1 LVEFGTAYVRRLT
14 SAGPDTQTKHVQR
27 LTYLNVWLTRIKNAE
42 PTVQIV
48 TSDDDRDW
56 IVARRKAGASPKTI
70 ANYHG
75 LLAAVFRT
83 RLPQ

>member
-1 LVEFGTAYVRRLT
+1 ME
-14 SAGPDTQTKHVQR
+14 
-27 LTYLNVWLTRIKNAE
+27 N
-42 PTVQIV
+42 V

-75 LLAAVFRT
+75 LLSAVFKSAVEKDVIT
-83 RLPQ
+83 RNPCEGVKLPPIDDDTEDDDDKVFLTEKAAEAVGL